1 MQIHQLEYFLAVA
14 HERSFTHA
22 ADHVRVVQSA
32 VSAGIKQLEADL
44 GMPLFERR
52 AREVRLTPAG
62 EVLLPL
68 ARQVIDDLRVAR
80 EAVDAVR
87 GSVRGTVAL
96 GTMVHMGKVDLTGV
110 LSGLAADYPDVV
122 VKLRQTIQ
130 GTRTSMEEVR
140 AGTLDLA
147 LVSAGLPSL
156 RGVEHLELYAE
167 PMVFVCPS
175 NHRLAGQTEVDPADA
190 AAEPFVSFPEGW
202 GNRTEFERS
211 LSALGLSRTIRTE
224 VVSFDLALELVQA
237 RLGVAVLP
245 VSATIG
251 AAGVHVAPLAR
262 LDLVWRIQLVWAAQ
276 RPLSAAARV
285 LVDAFRSG
293 SRVLG

>member
-14 HERSFTHA
+14 DERSFTHA
-22 ADHVRVVQSA
+22 ADQVRVVQSA

-44 GMPLFERR
+44 GLALFERR
-52 AREVRLTPAG
+52 AREVRLTAAG
-62 EVLLPL
+62 QALLPH
-68 ARQVIDDLRVAR
+68 ARTIIDDLRAAR

-87 GSVRGTVAL
+87 GAVRGTVAL

-110 LSGLAADYPDVV
+110 LSGLDADYPDVV

-130 GTRTSMEEVR
+130 GTRTSLEEVR

-147 LVSAGLPSL
+147 LVSAGPPSL
-156 RGVEHLELYAE
+156 QGVEHLELYAE

-175 NHRLAGQTEVDPADA
+175 NHRLAGVAEVEPRDA
-190 AAEPFVSFPEGW
+190 AAEPFVSFPDGW
-202 GNRTEFERS
+202 GNRTEFERA
-211 LSALGLSRTIRTE
+211 LRALGLSRTIRTE

-245 VSATIG
+245 VSATLG
-251 AAGVHVAPLAR
+251 AAGVHVAPLAG
-262 LDLVWRIQLVWAAQ
+262 LDLVWRIQLVWSSR
-276 RPLSAAARV
+276 RPLSAAAQV
-285 LVDAFRSG
+285 LVEAFRG
-293 SRVLG
+293 ASRVLG